1 MHSSMPLANDSP
13 QALESKSKHRKGFWL
28 LLVLPI
34 SLLAVGLLTP
44 ALLGPGRGPRA
55 RQNGAG
61 TRPESVTLV
70 ALGSEPETTPT
81 ASTPLDATPTSKTE
95 ALPWSRFRGPN
106 GSGISSDASI
116 PTKWSESE
124 NLKWSTP
131 LPGPGSSS
139 PILTDKLVFVTCYS
153 GIDSQS
159 RQTDTSNLNRHLICL
174 SRQDGQILWN
184 HTEPAVQPED
194 RYQGMGVPEHGYAT
208 NTPVTNGKQVFAF
221 FGKSGVFSFD
231 LEGKKLWQTSVGTQ
245 SGNRGWGTASS
256 LVVFEDLV
264 IVNSSEESQTIRAL
278 KASDGQEV
286 WKATGSALELA
297 YGTPI
302 LAQVDQQ
309 RTDLVLAVPGE
320 IWGLNPRT
328 GKLVWY
334 AETSLTGNLS
344 PSLLLEGDTV
354 IAFGGYRSSGSVAIR
369 IGGNGD
375 VTKTHT
381 LWTSRNS
388 SYVSTPVLVDGKLYW
403 IDDKGTYYVSSAKT
417 GELIQ
422 RSRVSNIT
430 TRDRPVYASAVAI
443 GKHLMFQTRFDG
455 LLVATPTD
463 ELSVISQNLFESDKS
478 MCNATPAVDSGELYL
493 RSDSRIYCVSSNK

>member
-1 MHSSMPLANDSP
+1 MSWS
-13 QALESKSKHRKGFWL
+13 LEQPGTAPNLTVAKGKHTKWFWL
-28 LLVLPI
+28 LAFVAL
-34 SLLAVGLLTP
+34 
-44 ALLGPGRGPRA
+44 ALLSVWLLPLQGFKSSPKA
-55 RQNGAG
+55 RQIGAG
-61 TRPESVTLV
+61 SRPETSQDSNSQAVFVHSNTNN
-70 ALGSEPETTPT
+70 
-81 ASTPLDATPTSKTE
+81 LDNPA
-95 ALPWSRFRGPN
+95 WSRFRGPN

-116 PTKWSESE
+116 PSHWSDTE
-124 NLKWSTP
+124 NLKWATP

-153 GIDSQS
+153 GIDPQS
-159 RQTDTSNLNRHLICL
+159 RQTDTSNLKRHLICL

-194 RYQGMGVPEHGYAT
+194 RFQGMGVPEHGYAT
-208 NTPVTNGKQVFAF
+208 NTPATDGQRVFTF
-221 FGKSGVFSFD
+221 LGKSGVFAFD
-231 LEGKKLWQTSVGTQ
+231 LEGKKLWQASVGTE

-256 LVVFEDLV
+256 LVLFEDLV
-264 IVNSSEESQTIRAL
+264 IVNASEESQTIRAL

-302 LAQVDQQ
+302 LAKVDDQ
-309 RTDLVLAVPGE
+309 RTDLVIAVPGE

-328 GKLVWY
+328 GKLIWY

-344 PSLLLEGDTV
+344 PSLILDGDTV

-369 IGGNGD
+369 IGGSGD

-381 LWTSRNS
+381 VWTSRNS
-388 SYVSTPVLVDGKLYW
+388 SYVSTPVLVDGKLFW

-422 RSRVSNIT
+422 RNRVANIT
-430 TRDRPVYASAVAI
+430 SRDRPVYASAIAV
-443 GKHLMFQTRFDG
+443 GNNLMFQTRFDG
-455 LLVATPTD
+455 LLVTTPTS
-463 ELSVISQNLFESDKS
+463 ELNVISQNRFESDKS
-478 MCNATPAVDSGELYL
+478 MCNATPAVDSGQLYL
-493 RSDSRIYCVSSNK
+493 RSDNRVYCVSSSK